1 MATERPLSLTMFKLK
16 YQTKLRLFLI
26 FRNFFKKFNLH
37 IFYYKKKNYLK
48 DFKVD
53 NIIDIGVAK
62 GTDFLLK
69 EFPKAKF
76 FFIEPNPFFFNF
88 IENTLLK
95 KYNSKLFKV
104 AAGNED
110 GPKKLLSSEG
120 FSSFYERQDYKVKEK
135 IEVNIS
141 KLDEILKNESLN
153 GKNLLKIDTEGFE
166 LEVLKGATKT
176 LESISYLVLEL
187 RIENINTYN
196 PSEIISFLYNKNFIF
211 YKIIKI
217 SYTKNGISYMDV
229 IFVKK

>member
-1 MATERPLSLTMFKLK
+1 M
-16 YQTKLRLFLI
+16 
-26 FRNFFKKFNLH
+26 
-37 IFYYKKKNYLK
+37 
-48 DFKVD
+48 D
-53 NIIDIGVAK
+53 NIIDVGVAK

-76 FFIEPNPFFFNF
+76 FFIEPNPLFFNF
-88 IENTLLK
+88 IENTLVK
-95 KYNSKLFKV
+95 KYNSKLFKI
-104 AAGNED
+104 AAGNEN
-110 GPKKLLSSEG
+110 GPKKLLSSGG

-166 LEVLKGATKT
+166 LEVLKGATKI

>member
-1 MATERPLSLTMFKLK
+1 MFKLK
-16 YQTKLRLFLI
+16 YQTKLKLFSI

-37 IFYYKKKNYLK
+37 IFYYKKQNYLK

-53 NIIDIGVAK
+53 NVIDVGVAE

-76 FFIEPNPFFFNF
+76 FFVEPNPFFFNF
-88 IENTLLK
+88 IENNLLK
-95 KYNSKLFKV
+95 KYNSRLFRV
-104 AAGNED
+104 AAGNEL
-110 GPKKLLSSEG
+110 GKKKFWSSEG
-120 FSSFYERQDYKVKEK
+120 FSSFYQRQDYKIKKE

-141 KLDEILKNESLN
+141 TLDEILKNDHLN

-176 LESISYLVLEL
+176 LELINYLVLEL
-187 RIENINTYN
+187 RLKNINTYN

-211 YKIIKI
+211 HKIIKI
-217 SYTKNGISYMDV
+217 NYTKNGISYMDV

>member
-1 MATERPLSLTMFKLK
+1 MFKLK
-16 YQTKLRLFLI
+16 YQTKLKLFSI

-53 NIIDIGVAK
+53 NIIDVGVAK

-104 AAGNED
+104 AAGNEN

-120 FSSFYERQDYKVKEK
+120 FSSFYERQDYKVKEE

-141 KLDEILKNESLN
+141 KLDEILKNEILN

-176 LESISYLVLEL
+176 LGSISYLVLEL
-187 RIENINTYN
+187 RIENIKTYN

>member
-1 MATERPLSLTMFKLK
+1 MLKLK
-16 YQTKLRLFLI
+16 YQTKLRLFSI

-141 KLDEILKNESLN
+141 KLDEILKNENLS

-166 LEVLKGATKT
+166 FEVLKGATKT

-187 RIENINTYN
+187 RVENINTYN

-217 SYTKNGISYMDV
+217 SYTKNGISYMDI

>member
-1 MATERPLSLTMFKLK
+1 MFKLK
-16 YQTKLRLFLI
+16 YQTKLKLFSI
-26 FRNFFKKFNLH
+26 FTNFFKKFNLH

-53 NIIDIGVAK
+53 NIIDIGVAR
-62 GTDFLLK
+62 GTDFLLQ

-76 FFIEPNPFFFNF
+76 FFIEPNPLFFNF
-88 IENTLLK
+88 IEDTLLK
-95 KYNSKLFKV
+95 KYNSKLFKI
-104 AAGNED
+104 AAGNES
-110 GPKKLLSSEG
+110 GLKKLWSSDG
-120 FSSFYERQDYKVKEK
+120 FSSFYERQDYKFKEK

-229 IFVKK
+229 IFIKNKI

>member
-1 MATERPLSLTMFKLK
+1 MFKLK
-16 YQTKLRLFLI
+16 YQTKLKLFSI

-53 NIIDIGVAK
+53 NIIDIGVAE

-104 AAGNED
+104 AAGNEN
-110 GPKKLLSSEG
+110 GPKKLWSSEG
-120 FSSFYERQDYKVKEK
+120 FSSFYERQDYKVKEE

-166 LEVLKGATKT
+166 LEVLKGATKI

>member
-1 MATERPLSLTMFKLK
+1 MFKLK
-16 YQTKLRLFLI
+16 YQTKLKLFSI
-26 FRNFFKKFNLH
+26 FTNFFKKFNLH

-53 NIIDIGVAK
+53 NIIDIGVAR
-62 GTDFLLK
+62 GTDFLLQ

-76 FFIEPNPFFFNF
+76 FFIEPNPLFFNF
-88 IENTLLK
+88 IEDTLLK
-95 KYNSKLFKV
+95 KYNSKLFKM
-104 AAGNED
+104 AAGNEI
-110 GPKKLLSSEG
+110 GLKKLWSSDG
-120 FSSFYERQDYKVKEK
+120 FSSFYERQDYKFKEK

-166 LEVLKGATKT
+166 LEVLKGATRT
-176 LESISYLVLEL
+176 LESISYLVIEL

-211 YKIIKI
+211 YKVIKI

-229 IFVKK
+229 IFIKNKI

>member
-1 MATERPLSLTMFKLK
+1 MFKFK
-16 YQTKLRLFLI
+16 YQTKLRLFSI

-53 NIIDIGVAK
+53 NIIDIGVAN

-104 AAGNED
+104 AAGNEN
-110 GPKKLLSSEG
+110 GSKKLWSSEG
-120 FSSFYERQDYKVKEK
+120 FSSFYERQDYKFKEE

-141 KLDEILKNESLN
+141 NLDEILKNEILN

-166 LEVLKGATKT
+166 LEVLKGATKI

-229 IFVKK
+229 IFIKK